1 MKKIFTFL
9 SAVLLTVGAAYSQ
22 QEQPAFSVAASALN
36 PTNAKVESVVNFSK
50 TAVSSTAKLPG
61 ISDIISVAP
70 EGEEKIYYRQAFYM
84 DGQKPVYQK
93 IDGEQL
99 RLTFAPDGKTVYF
112 RDITC
117 NSYSGD
123 SHNYPD
129 GTWLKGTIEGD
140 QIILELPQALYSYG
154 SMMCYSIVVNP
165 VLEADIDGN
174 MMFNFVPDFEPSKY
188 VFDYKDGVLSTP
200 KEFKAQLL
208 GVAATMGGQTI
219 WYGIGD
225 GNYTYT
231 ELTETPV
238 EIPADAVVEEYSM
251 SYEENGT
258 AAAQLVSVAKV
269 GDDFYI
275 KGFNPILPEATMK
288 GSLNAEGKVE
298 FPIQILAVPSERTY
312 YAVDKQIYYLY
323 PYTVETVDEVE
334 TKVAQEK
341 ITFDY
346 DAETGKLT
354 SADTFAF
361 NIGRNFYNNPSKV
374 YASPVLNKMT
384 GADQIPAAP
393 QVVNFTPY
401 ASGSGYGMITVS
413 IPKTDVDGVA
423 LDTNN
428 LYWQL
433 EADGEVMTLSTD
445 DYWELADDMVEVP
458 VTFED
463 DWDIDI
469 LSNGNVAISFYVSP
483 SESIGIRSVYYNKS
497 GNRTVS
503 AINLVDPQGNA
514 ITSGVDDV
522 VASKSSNPV
531 NVEYFDVLGRKA
543 QEAIKNGVSIMR
555 VTYKDGKVESRKYLS
570 K

>member
-1 MKKIFTFL
+1 MKKIFTSL

-36 PTNAKVESVVNFSK
+36 PTNAKVESVVNFTNS
-50 TAVSSTAKLPG
+50 AVSSAAKLPE

-117 NSYSGD
+117 NSFSGD
-123 SHNYPD
+123 SMTYPD

-154 SMMCYSIVVNP
+154 SIMFYTVAVNP
-165 VLEADIDGN
+165 VLDADTEGN
-174 MMFNFVPDFEPSKY
+174 LSFNFVPDFEPSKY

-208 GVAATMGGQTI
+208 GVAMNMNGQTI

-231 ELTETPV
+231 ELTETPA

-251 SYEENGT
+251 SYEENGA
-258 AAAQLVSVAKV
+258 AAAQLVKVAKV
-269 GDDFYI
+269 GNDFYI
-275 KGFNPILPEATMK
+275 KGFNSIWPEATMK

-298 FPIQILAVPSERTY
+298 FPMQIIAVPSERTN
-312 YAVDKQIYYLY
+312 YAIDKQIYYLY

-346 DAETGKLT
+346 DAESGKLT

-374 YASPVLNKMT
+374 YAKPVLNKMSD
-384 GADQIPAAP
+384 AEQIPAAP
-393 QVVNFTPY
+393 QIVEFSPY
-401 ASGSGYGMITVS
+401 SSGNGYGIITVS
-413 IPKTDVDGVA
+413 IPKVDVDGVA
-423 LDTNN
+423 LDINN

-445 DYWELADDMVEVP
+445 DYWELTDDMVEVP

-463 DWDIDI
+463 NWDIDI
-469 LSNGNVAISFYVSP
+469 MNSGNVAISFYVSP
-483 SESIGIRSVYYNKS
+483 SESIGIRSVYYKN

-555 VTYKDGKVESRKYLS
+555 VTYKDGKVESRKYIS